1 MIAMV
6 ATEQA
11 RAPRPKGTPGAL
23 SLWMQRKAN
32 ASTATKIRRKGGHM
46 MGMDLL
52 VLHTVGRR
60 TGEPREN
67 PLAWFDDGDGG
78 RLVVASGGGS
88 RHPGWYANLV
98 AHPERA
104 AVELHGSE
112 PVPVTPHVL
121 DDAERARVWSRIAAE
136 APTIDKH
143 QRKSERQYP
152 VVRLTPVQAGA

>member
-1 MIAMV
+1 M
-6 ATEQA
+6 TTQQQTK
-11 RAPRPKGTPGAL
+11 RPKGTPGAL

-32 ASTATKIRRKGGHM
+32 ASTASKIRRKGGHM

-60 TGEPREN
+60 SGEPRET

-88 RHPGWYANLV
+88 RNPGWYANVV
-98 AHPERA
+98 AHPDRV
-104 AVELHGSE
+104 AVELHGAGTTS
-112 PVPVTPHVL
+112 VTPHVL
-121 DDAERARVWSRIAAE
+121 DDAERATVWPAIAAA

-143 QRKSERQYP
+143 QRKSARQYP
-152 VVRLTPVQAGA
+152 VVRLRPAPVEG